1 MADDMK
7 VDLEALR
14 KRTPKF
20 AVAADKLNEAFD
32 RLKAV
37 QDAEG
42 ACWGNDDPGQQFNTQ
57 YTKALDEVHKD
68 REFLITSLNAT
79 KDNLDKSAD
88 RWESDDHGS
97 AEMINDAG
105 SAT

>member
-1 MADDMK
+1 MADMK

-14 KRTPKF
+14 KRAPKF
-20 AVAADKLNEAFD
+20 AVAADKLNQAFD
-32 RLKAV
+32 ELKTV

-42 ACWGNDDPGQQFNTQ
+42 ACWGNDDPGQQFDTQ
-57 YTKALDEVHKD
+57 YTKALGEVHKD
-68 REFLITSLNAT
+68 REFLTKSLNAT
-79 KDNLDKSAD
+79 KENLDKSAD

-97 AEMINDAG
+97 AEMIYDSG